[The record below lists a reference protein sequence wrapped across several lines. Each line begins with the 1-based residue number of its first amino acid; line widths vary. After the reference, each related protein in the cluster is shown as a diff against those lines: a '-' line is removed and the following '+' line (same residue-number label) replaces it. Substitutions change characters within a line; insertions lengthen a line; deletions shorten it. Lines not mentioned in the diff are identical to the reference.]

1 MSEPDKGAKNPR
13 PSASSPAMRLRESG
27 DIRTPCFVYDESTL
41 RVLIDRV
48 VLLQGLADVRILY
61 TLKPFS
67 FLDALQIMGPS
78 LDGFAASSLFEARLA
93 REALGDRGSVHLTS
107 PGLRPDE
114 MKEIA
119 NLCDYVS
126 FNSLPQWVRHAE
138 EAGKV
143 ASCGL
148 RINPQRSLVA
158 DSRYDPCRVHSK
170 LGAPLRDVVGAL
182 ERDPEKLQGLKGIHF
197 HTNCDATDFSALLAT
212 AQLVDTALGCLMPS
226 LEWINLGGGYLFEDD
241 QSCAGLLEAVSLFK
255 SKYGLDVFIE
265 PGAALVREAGF
276 IVSSVV
282 DMFDSD
288 GKTVVVL
295 DTTINHMPEVFE
307 YNFEPDVVGHSD
319 SAPHG
324 YILAGASCL
333 AGDVFGEYSFEQPLT
348 IGSRVVFENAGA
360 YTLPKA
366 HIFNGIDLPTIYEM
380 TASGTLDLKQDFG
393 YSAFAERW
401 KAQAHAPV

>member
-1 MSEPDKGAKNPR
+1 MD
-13 PSASSPAMRLRESG
+13 SSVPQRLLES
-27 DIRTPCFVYDESTL
+27 DELRTPCFVYDESTL
-41 RVLIDRV
+41 RKLVDRV
-48 VLLQGLADVRILY
+48 GLLQSAADVRILY

-67 FLDALQIMGPS
+67 FLDALRLMAPS

-93 REALGDRGSVHLTS
+93 REAIGERGSVHLTS

-114 MKEIA
+114 MAEIA
-119 NLCDYVS
+119 MTCDYLS
-126 FNSLPQWVRHAE
+126 FNSLPQWVRHARD
-138 EAGKV
+138 AGEV

-148 RINPQRSLVA
+148 RVNPQRSLVA
-158 DSRYDPCRVHSK
+158 DSRYDPCRTHSK
-170 LGAPLRDVVGAL
+170 LGAPLHDVANAL
-182 ERDPEKLQGLKGIHF
+182 ERGPETLQGLKGIHF
-197 HTNCDATDFSALLAT
+197 HTNCDATEFSGLLAT
-212 AQLVDTALGCLMPS
+212 AQLVDTTLGCLLPS

-241 QSCAGLLEAVSLFK
+241 QNCDGLLEAVSLFK

-288 GKTVVVL
+288 GKTIVVL
-295 DTTINHMPEVFE
+295 DTTVNHMPEVFE
-307 YNFEPDVVGHSD
+307 YNFEPDVAGHSD
-319 SAPHG
+319 SAPHS

-333 AGDVFGEYSFEQPLT
+333 AGDIFGEYSFEEPLT
-348 IGSRVVFENAGA
+348 IGSRIVFENAGA

-366 HIFNGIDLPTIYEM
+366 HMFNGIDLPTVYAM
-380 TASGTLDLKQDFG
+380 RRNGTIGLKQDFG

>member
-1 MSEPDKGAKNPR
+1 MSEPGEGATNPR
-13 PSASSPAMRLRESG
+13 SGTSPRAMRLRESVE
-27 DIRTPCFVYDESTL
+27 IRTPCFVYDESTL
-41 RVLIDRV
+41 RVLVDRV

-67 FLDALQIMGPS
+67 FLDALRLMAPS

-93 REALGDRGSVHLTS
+93 REALGERGSVHLTS

-114 MKEIA
+114 IAEIA
-119 NLCDYVS
+119 TICDYVS

-138 EAGKV
+138 EAGKI

-158 DSRYDPCRVHSK
+158 DCRYDPCRVHSK
-170 LGAPLRDVVGAL
+170 LGAPLRDVVSAL
-182 ERDPEKLQGLKGIHF
+182 ERDPETLQGLKGIHF
-197 HTNCDATDFSALLAT
+197 HTNCDATDFNGLLAT
-212 AQLVDTALGCLMPS
+212 AQLVDTTLGHLMPS

-241 QSCAGLLEAVSLFK
+241 QSCDGLLEAVALFK

-307 YNFEPDVVGHSD
+307 YNFEPDVFGHLD
-319 SAPHG
+319 SAPHS

-333 AGDVFGEYSFEQPLT
+333 AGDVFGEYSFEEPLA
-348 IGSRVVFENAGA
+348 IGSRVVFENTGA

-366 HIFNGIDLPTIYEM
+366 HMFNGIDLPTVYAM
-380 TASGTLDLKQDFG
+380 AAGGSLHLKQDFG